1 MNWNDFLEGENN
13 KPYFQKIK
21 KKVEEER
28 QKYTIYPPSDKV
40 FNAFNLTPFENVKVI
55 ILGQDPYINKGQAMG
70 LSFSVPDGVQIPP
83 SLKNIFKEIEDDLGI
98 KCIESGNLTR
108 WAQQGVFLLNTTL
121 TVRAGESNSHQL
133 FGWNNFTANVLG
145 ALNKDNNPKVF
156 ILWGANARKLK
167 FIISNPKHLIL
178 ESAHPSPFSAHR
190 GFFGCK
196 HFSQINNFLLSNGLE
211 PIDWR

>member
-1 MNWNDFLEGENN
+1 MDWNEFLKGESE

-28 QKYTIYPPSDKV
+28 QKYDVYPSADKI
-40 FNAFNLTPFENVKVI
+40 FNAFKLTPFKDVKVI

-70 LSFSVPDGVQIPP
+70 LSFSVPDGIQIPP

-98 KCIESGNLTR
+98 KCIKSGNLTR

-121 TVRAGESNSHQL
+121 TVRAGDSNSHQS
-133 FGWNNFTANVLG
+133 FGWSNFSANVLA
-145 ALNKDNNPKVF
+145 ALNKDNSPKVF
-156 ILWGANARKLK
+156 VLWGGNAKKLK
-167 FIISNPKHLIL
+167 FIISNPKHLVL
-178 ESAHPSPFSAHR
+178 ESVHPSPLSAYR

-196 HFSQINNFLLSNGLE
+196 HFSQINNFLSSNGLE